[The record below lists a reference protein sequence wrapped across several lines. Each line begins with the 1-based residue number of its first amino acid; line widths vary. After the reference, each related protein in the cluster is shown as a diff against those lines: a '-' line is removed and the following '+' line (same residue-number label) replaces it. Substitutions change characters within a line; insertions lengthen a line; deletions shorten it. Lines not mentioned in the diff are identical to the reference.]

1 MKILVTS
8 DWHTDASTAGFSRS
22 EDIAQA
28 IGETVE
34 TAAREKVDLYLFLG
48 DLCDPDSVKSHRAAA
63 LGVHTAATLW
73 FRHGIPS
80 RWITGNHDVI
90 EDGSGSHT
98 LAGMA
103 ALARALGETE
113 HSGEI
118 GVIATPYVESFLG
131 RAIADGGRWLG
142 VDVLYLPFTPRSH
155 SYSPDEWVQKCGAG
169 SHGRKVIV
177 AGHLNIEGIEPG
189 SETTEMPRGRD
200 VFLPVA
206 AIRKRWPNSL
216 ILNGHYHRRQTFN
229 GVVIPGSLERLTF
242 GEEHNSP
249 GFLIVE
255 V

>member
-22 EDIAQA
+22 EDISQA

-34 TAAREKVDLYLFLG
+34 AAALEKVDLYLFLG

-73 FRHGIPS
+73 FKHTIPS

-98 LAGMA
+98 IAGIA

-113 HSGEI
+113 HSGEV
-118 GVIATPYVESFLG
+118 GVIATPYVESFRG
-131 RAIADGGRWLG
+131 RDFDI
-142 VDVLYLPFTPRSH
+142 LYLPFTPRSH
-155 SYSPDEWVQKCGAG
+155 AYNPEEWVQKCGAG
-169 SHGRKVIV
+169 SNGRKVIV

-206 AIRKRWPNSL
+206 AIRKRWPNAL